1 MPFQVSPG
9 VNVTEIDLTT
19 IVPAVSTTDT
29 AIAGHFRWGPVEQ
42 RQLISSEEELVQ
54 VYGRPD
60 GTNFETF
67 FTAASFLSYA
77 NKLFV
82 VRASAVSNT
91 TNLGPRNAT
100 ALQTI
105 ADHGTLNV
113 ASGLIDGGTA
123 DKANTSHTIQVKNS
137 DAYDNEVT
145 LPTKASFIA
154 KYPGTL
160 GNSLRVSVCDS
171 ETAFESTVSNNVSG
185 ISTVDADVAV
195 GNTSLIITATDTKA
209 SFTQTSNVTV
219 AEVLLAQNTVQ
230 NVVSSFAVGD
240 IVRLGN
246 TSIRF
251 QERKIKELGSTSVS
265 GALADNN
272 NDTVFTATATI
283 TLGAKFTLSTA
294 FNANLVSSSLTRKW
308 EYAENF
314 DKAPGTTLFAN
325 NTANNEDAND
335 ELHMVVA
342 DEDGAI
348 YGVKGAIIESYPSLS
363 RASDARDETGESI
376 YYETVINNQ
385 SKWLW
390 VGGAAG
396 IRPAGET
403 QNSTATYTNTAVNM
417 VNTAVTNTVPFSRS
431 LILGA
436 DGGTANNKAHSTTGE
451 SDWGEANV
459 SIGQITTCYDKFKN
473 AEEIDISLILQGKA
487 RGGTHGE
494 QLGNYILDNICE
506 PRKDCVAFISP
517 AKADLVNNFNQEAA
531 NTVDFRNAL
540 TSSSYGVMD
549 GGYKYL
555 YDKYSDVYRYV
566 PYNGDI
572 AGLAARTDNQR
583 DPWYSPAGFNRG
595 ILKNVIKN
603 VYNPDKADRDL
614 LYKNGVNPIV
624 TFPGQGTILF
634 GDKTL
639 LAKPSAFDRINVRRL
654 FIVLEKAIS
663 TAAKF
668 TLFEFNDEFTR
679 AQFRNLVEPFLRDV
693 QGRRGIFDFKVV
705 CDETNNTGEVI
716 DRNEFIGDIYI
727 KPARSINFIQ
737 LNFVAVRTGVEFS
750 EVVGQ
755 F

>member
-29 AIAGHFRWGPVEQ
+29 ALAGHFRWGPVEE
-42 RQLISSEEELVQ
+42 RSLISSEEELVQ
-54 VYGRPD
+54 VFGKPD

-67 FTAASFLSYA
+67 FTAAAFLSYS

-82 VRASAVSNT
+82 VRTTEASNT
-91 TNLGPRNAT
+91 THGPRNAT
-100 ALQTI
+100 ALQTT
-105 ADHGTLNV
+105 ADHGTVNV
-113 ASGLIDGGTA
+113 NSGLVDGGTA
-123 DKANTSHTIQVKNS
+123 DRANTSHTIQIKS
-137 DAYDNEVT
+137 EDAYDNEVT
-145 LPTKASFIA
+145 LPSKAAFLA

-160 GNSLRVSVCDS
+160 GNSLKVSVCDS
-171 ETAFESTVSNNVSG
+171 SDAFESTVANTIAGLDSAHLIANVGLKTLTVEIKSTKSGDTRTDFTTAEARLAINTVSNTVSSFALG
-185 ISTVDADVAV
+185 DLVRV
-195 GNTSLIITATDTKA
+195 GNTSVGFQVMKVAAKSATTNTAALHSNNTH
-209 SFTQTSNVTV
+209 TQYT
-219 AEVLLAQNTVQ
+219 AQ
-230 NVVSSFAVGD
+230 
-240 IVRLGN
+240 
-246 TSIRF
+246 
-251 QERKIKELGSTSVS
+251 
-265 GALADNN
+265 
-272 NDTVFTATATI
+272 ATLTFES
-283 TLGAKFTLSTA
+283 KYTLST
-294 FNANLVSSSLTRKW
+294 NVTANLQSEGIIRRW
-308 EYAENF
+308 EFFNQFE
-314 DKAPGTTLFAN
+314 KAPGTSDYAN
-325 NTANNEDAND
+325 NVANNADASD
-335 ELHMVVA
+335 ELHICVI
-342 DEDGAI
+342 DEDGDI
-348 YGVKGAIIESYPSLS
+348 NGVRGQVIEAFGALS
-363 RASDARDETGESI
+363 RATDAKNESGEST
-376 YYETVINNQ
+376 YFKDVISNQ

-390 VGGAAG
+390 CGGAT
-396 IRPAGET
+396 IRPASET
-403 QNSTATYTNTAVNM
+403 NNTTATYVNTAVNM
-417 VNTAVTNTVPFSRS
+417 VNNAISNTTVLTRS
-431 LILGA
+431 MILGS
-436 DGGTANNKAHSTTGE
+436 DGGSANDLVHTTTGG
-451 SDWGEANV
+451 SSWGEANLA
-459 SIGQITTCYDKFKN
+459 IGQITAGYDKFKN
-473 AEEIDISLILQGKA
+473 AEEFDISLILQGKA

-494 QLGNYILDNICE
+494 QLGNYIIDNICE
-506 PRKDCVAFISP
+506 SRKDCVAFISP
-517 AKADLVNNFNQEAA
+517 AKADLVNNFNQESA

-540 TSSSYGVMD
+540 TSSSYAVMD
-549 GGYKYL
+549 GGYKYA
-555 YDKYSDVYRYV
+555 YDKYNDVYRYV

-572 AGLAARTDNQR
+572 AGLAARTDETR

-595 ILKNVIKN
+595 ILKNVVKN
-603 VYNPDKADRDL
+603 VYNPDKADRDI

-716 DRNEFIGDIYI
+716 DRNEFIGDIYN